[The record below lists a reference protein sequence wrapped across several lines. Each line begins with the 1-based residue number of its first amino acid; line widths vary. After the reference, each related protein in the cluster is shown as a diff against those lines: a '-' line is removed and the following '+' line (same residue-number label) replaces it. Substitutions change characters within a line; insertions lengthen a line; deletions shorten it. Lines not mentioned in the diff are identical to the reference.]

1 MKATKRI
8 FSVFLTCVLAFTMA
22 FAMGLTASAA
32 DTTYTI
38 TINKPAG
45 DIDRTYEAYQI
56 FKGNQSG
63 NTLSDIE
70 WGTGIDGAAFLTE
83 LQTNTSFTSFKS
95 CTDAKTVA
103 EKLATFKAGPN
114 EGADSDEVVAFA
126 TLAGKFLTK
135 IKATSSAGKITDLAA
150 GYYLL
155 KDVTPGTPGTDAALS
170 RNILKV
176 VNNVEV
182 NPKAD
187 HPTVDKK
194 IGTDITKGV
203 AANEATIGD
212 KVPFVIASKVPKM
225 QGYTKYFFVLNDSM
239 TAGLTYNND
248 VAIKI
253 DDTTLGTDD
262 YDVTYATDKN
272 TGVSTIKIV
281 IKNFIQYKSKAG
293 ADIVVTYSATL
304 NENANLTKDGN
315 KNTVKLTYSNN
326 PNVDY
331 KGENEPD
338 TTDPVGETPE
348 HVTVTYST
356 QLQLTKVDGK
366 DNNVKLEGVEFQITG
381 TSIKTAVS
389 ESHYFKQ
396 DTAGTYYQLKDGTF
410 TDTAPNAET
419 KSKYVSDSVKYKK
432 VEDATEKTNMQKVT
446 ARGTTGTDG
455 VITFGGLGAGTYFIT
470 ELKTKD
476 GYNLLTAPITVEIKA
491 TPGTTSCTWTA
502 TVNGNEETDV
512 FDTKDNMVKLTVE
525 NNKGSDLPIT
535 GGIGTTIFYVI
546 GGLLVCGAVVMAITK
561 KKLSVED
568 KADQN

>member
-32 DTTYTI
+32 DYTI
-38 TINKPAG
+38 TITKPAG

-56 FKGNQSG
+56 FQGNLDG

-70 WGTGIDGAAFLTE
+70 WGTGINGAKFLTKLKE
-83 LQTNTSFTSFKS
+83 NSDYAS

-103 EKLATFKAGPN
+103 EKLASFTENPDKA
-114 EGADSDEVVAFA
+114 VAFA
-126 TLAGKFLTK
+126 KLAGNFLATAT
-135 IKATSSAGKITDLAA
+135 ATSSTGKITVPA

-155 KDVTPGTPGTDAALS
+155 KDVTTVTDDALS
-170 RNILKV
+170 LNILKV
-176 VNNVEV
+176 VKDVTV

-194 IGTDITKGV
+194 IGTDITSGV

-212 KVPFVIASKVPKM
+212 KVPFVIASKVPQM

-239 TAGLTYNND
+239 TAGLTYNKD

-253 DDTTLGTDD
+253 GDTTLAADA
-262 YDVTYATDKN
+262 YDVTYDDTAN
-272 TGVSTIKIV
+272 TMKIV
-281 IKNFIQYKSKAG
+281 IKNFIQYKSQAD

-304 NENANLTKDGN
+304 NENANLTQAGN

-331 KGENEPD
+331 KGDNEPD
-338 TTDPVGETPE
+338 TTDPVGKTPE

-356 QLQLTKVDGK
+356 KLQLTKVNGADP
-366 DNNVKLEGVEFQITG
+366 NEKLEGVEFQITG

-389 ESHYFKQ
+389 ERHYFKQ

-410 TDTAPNAET
+410 TDTAPTPET
-419 KSKYVSDSVKYKK
+419 ESKYVSDLKYAE
-432 VEDATEKTNMQKVT
+432 VTDSTEQTNMQKVT
-446 ARGTTGTDG
+446 ASGTTDANGL
-455 VITFGGLGAGTYFIT
+455 ITFEGLGAGTYFIT
-470 ELKTKD
+470 ELKTLG

-502 TVNGNEETDV
+502 KVNGNEETDV
-512 FDTKDNMVKLTVE
+512 FDKDENMVKLTVE
-525 NNKGSDLPIT
+525 NNKGSVLPIT

>member
-32 DTTYTI
+32 DYTI

-56 FKGNQSG
+56 FRGNLDGS
-63 NTLSDIE
+63 TLSDIE

-83 LQTNTSFTSFKS
+83 LKKNSDYAS

-103 EKLATFKAGPN
+103 EKLASFTKN
-114 EGADSDEVVAFA
+114 SDEAVAFA
-126 TLAGKFLTK
+126 KLAGKFLTDVK
-135 IKATSSAGKITDLAA
+135 VTSSAGQITVPA

-155 KDVTPGTPGTDAALS
+155 KDATAVTDNALS
-170 RNILKV
+170 LNILEV
-176 VNNVEV
+176 VKDVTV
-182 NPKAD
+182 SPKAD

-194 IGTDITKGV
+194 IGTDIATGV

-212 KVPFVIASKVPKM
+212 KVPFVIASKVPQM

-239 TAGLTYNND
+239 TAGLTYNKD

-253 DDTTLGTDD
+253 GTTTLAADAYEVTYDDT
-262 YDVTYATDKN
+262 AN
-272 TGVSTIKIV
+272 TMKIV
-281 IKNFIQYKSKAG
+281 IKNFIQYKSQAD

-304 NENANLTKDGN
+304 NENANLSTNKGN

-331 KGENEPD
+331 KGDNEP
-338 TTDPVGETPE
+338 TSTDPVGVTPE

-366 DNNVKLEGVEFQITG
+366 DKSKLEGVEFQITG

-389 ESHYFKQ
+389 KGHYFKQ
-396 DTAGTYYQLKDGTF
+396 DAAGTYYQLKDGTF
-410 TDTAPNAET
+410 TDTAPAPET
-419 KSKYVSDSVKYKK
+419 ESKYVSTSVKYAE
-432 VEDATEKTNMQKVT
+432 VTDSTEQTKMQKVT
-446 ARGTTGTDG
+446 ASGTTDKNGL
-455 VITFGGLGAGTYFIT
+455 ITFKGLGAGTYYIT
-470 ELKTKD
+470 ELKTLG
-476 GYNLLTAPITVEIKA
+476 GYNLLTAPITVVITA

-502 TVNGNEETDV
+502 KVNGENATFED
-512 FDTKDNMVKLTVE
+512 DMVKLTVE
-525 NNKGSDLPIT
+525 NNKGSVLPIT

>member
-32 DTTYTI
+32 DYTI

-56 FKGNQSG
+56 FRGNLDGS
-63 NTLSDIE
+63 TLSDIE

-83 LQTNTSFTSFKS
+83 LKKNSDYAS

-103 EKLATFKAGPN
+103 EKLASFTKN
-114 EGADSDEVVAFA
+114 SDEAVAFA
-126 TLAGKFLTK
+126 KLAGKFLTDVK
-135 IKATSSAGKITDLAA
+135 VTSSAGQITVPA

-155 KDVTPGTPGTDAALS
+155 KDATAVTDNALS
-170 RNILKV
+170 LNILEV
-176 VNNVEV
+176 VKDVTV
-182 NPKAD
+182 SPKAD

-194 IGTDITKGV
+194 IGTDITTGV

-212 KVPFVIASKVPKM
+212 KVPFVIASKVPQM

-239 TAGLTYNND
+239 TAGLTYNKD

-253 DDTTLGTDD
+253 GATTLAADA
-262 YDVTYATDKN
+262 YDVTYDDTAN
-272 TGVSTIKIV
+272 TMKIV
-281 IKNFIQYKSKAG
+281 IKNFIQYKSQAD

-304 NENANLTKDGN
+304 NEKADLSTNKGN

-356 QLQLTKVDGK
+356 QLQLTKVDGANK
-366 DNNVKLEGVEFQITG
+366 EVKLEGVEFQITG

-389 ESHYFKQ
+389 NGEYFKQ
-396 DTAGTYYQLKDGTF
+396 DAAGTYYQLKDGTF
-410 TDTAPNAET
+410 TDTAPAPET
-419 KSKYVSDSVKYKK
+419 ESKYVSTSVKYAE
-432 VEDATEKTNMQKVT
+432 VTDSTEQTKMQKVT
-446 ARGTTGTDG
+446 ASGTTDKNGL
-455 VITFGGLGAGTYFIT
+455 ITFKGLGAGTYYIT
-470 ELKTKD
+470 ELKTLG
-476 GYNLLTAPITVEIKA
+476 GYNLLTAPIIVEITA

-502 TVNGNEETDV
+502 KVNGENATFED
-512 FDTKDNMVKLTVE
+512 DMVKLTVE
-525 NNKGSDLPIT
+525 NNKGSVLPIT

>member
-32 DTTYTI
+32 DNYTI

-56 FKGNQSG
+56 FQGNLDG

-83 LQTNTSFTSFKS
+83 LKKNASFTS

-103 EKLATFKAGPN
+103 EKLAAFTD
-114 EGADSDEVVAFA
+114 DSDEAVAFA
-126 TLAGKFLTK
+126 KLAGKFLTTAT
-135 IKATSSAGKITDLAA
+135 ATSSTGKITVPA

-155 KDVTPGTPGTDAALS
+155 KDVTTVTDDALS
-170 RNILKV
+170 LNILKV
-176 VNNVEV
+176 VKDVTV

-194 IGTDITKGV
+194 IGTDISSGV

-239 TAGLTYNND
+239 TAGLTYNKD

-253 DDTTLGTDD
+253 GTTTLAADA
-262 YDVTYATDKN
+262 YDVTYDDTAN
-272 TGVSTIKIV
+272 TMKIV
-281 IKNFIQYKSKAG
+281 IKDFIQYKSEAG
-293 ADIVVTYSATL
+293 KDIVVTYSATL
-304 NENANLTKDGN
+304 NENADLTQTGN

-331 KGENEPD
+331 KGDNEPD
-338 TTDPVGETPE
+338 STDPVGVTPE

-356 QLQLTKVDGK
+356 KLQLTKVDGA
-366 DNNVKLEGVEFQITG
+366 DPNVKLEGVEFQITG

-389 ESHYFKQ
+389 KGEYFKQ
-396 DTAGTYYQLKDGTF
+396 DAAGTYYQLKDGTF
-410 TDTAPNAET
+410 TETAPTTET
-419 KSKYVSDSVKYKK
+419 ESKYVSTSVKYAK
-432 VEDATEKTNMQKVT
+432 VTDTTEQTKMQKVT
-446 ARGTTGTDG
+446 ASGTTDANGL
-455 VITFGGLGAGTYFIT
+455 ITFEGLGAGTYYIT
-470 ELKTKD
+470 ELKTLG
-476 GYNLLTAPITVEIKA
+476 GYNLLTAPITVTITGTPSA
-491 TPGTTSCTWTA
+491 TGSGYSWSVSSNA
-502 TVNGNEETDV
+502 TFED
-512 FDTKDNMVKLTVE
+512 DMVKLTVE
-525 NNKGSDLPIT
+525 NNKGSVLPIT

>member
-32 DTTYTI
+32 DYTI
-38 TINKPAG
+38 TITKPAG

-56 FKGNQSG
+56 FQGNLDG

-70 WGTGIDGAAFLTE
+70 WGTGINGADFLKE
-83 LQTNTSFTSFKS
+83 LKKNSDYEF

-103 EKLATFKAGPN
+103 EKLASFTENPDKA
-114 EGADSDEVVAFA
+114 VAFA
-126 TLAGKFLTK
+126 KLAGNFLATAT
-135 IKATSSAGKITDLAA
+135 ATSSTGKITVPA

-155 KDVTPGTPGTDAALS
+155 KDVTTVTDDALS
-170 RNILKV
+170 LNILKV
-176 VNNVEV
+176 VKDVTV

-194 IGTDITKGV
+194 IGTDITSGV

-212 KVPFVIASKVPKM
+212 KVPFVIASKVPQM

-239 TAGLTYNND
+239 TAGLTYNKD

-253 DDTTLGTDD
+253 GDTTLAADA
-262 YDVTYATDKN
+262 YDVTYDDTAN
-272 TGVSTIKIV
+272 TMKIV
-281 IKNFIQYKSKAG
+281 IKNFIQYKSQAD

-304 NENANLTKDGN
+304 NENANLSTNKGN

-331 KGENEPD
+331 KGDNEPD

-356 QLQLTKVDGK
+356 KLQLTKVNGADP
-366 DNNVKLEGVEFQITG
+366 NEKLEGVEFQITG

-389 ESHYFKQ
+389 KGEYFKQ
-396 DTAGTYYQLKDGTF
+396 DAAGTYYQLKDGTF
-410 TDTAPNAET
+410 TETAPTTET
-419 KSKYVSDSVKYKK
+419 ESKYVSNSVKYAK
-432 VEDATEKTNMQKVT
+432 VTDSTEQTKMQKVT
-446 ARGTTGTDG
+446 ASGTTDANGL
-455 VITFGGLGAGTYFIT
+455 ITFEGLGAGTYFIT
-470 ELKTKD
+470 ELKTLG

-502 TVNGNEETDV
+502 KVNGENATFED
-512 FDTKDNMVKLTVE
+512 DMVKLTVE
-525 NNKGSDLPIT
+525 NNKGSVLPIT

>member
-32 DTTYTI
+32 DYTI
-38 TINKPAG
+38 TINKPTG

-56 FKGNQSG
+56 FRGNLDGS
-63 NTLSDIE
+63 TLSDIE

-83 LQTNTSFTSFKS
+83 LQKNAAYTSCK
-95 CTDAKTVA
+95 DAKTVA
-103 EKLATFKAGPN
+103 EKLASFTDDSN
-114 EGADSDEVVAFA
+114 EAVAFA
-126 TLAGKFLTK
+126 KLAGKFLTT
-135 IKATSSAGKITDLAA
+135 ATASSSTGQITVPA

-155 KDVTPGTPGTDAALS
+155 KDVTAVTDDALS
-170 RNILKV
+170 LNILKV
-176 VNNVEV
+176 VKDVTV

-194 IGTDITKGV
+194 IGTDITTGV

-212 KVPFVIASKVPKM
+212 KVPFVIASKVPQM

-239 TAGLTYNND
+239 TAGLTYNKD

-253 DDTTLGTDD
+253 GATTLAADAYDVVYDDT
-262 YDVTYATDKN
+262 AN
-272 TGVSTIKIV
+272 TMKIV
-281 IKNFIQYKSKAG
+281 IKNFIQYKSEAG
-293 ADIVVTYSATL
+293 KDIVVTYSATL
-304 NENANLTKDGN
+304 NEKADLTQAGN

-331 KGENEPD
+331 KGDNEPD

-356 QLQLTKVDGK
+356 TLQLTKVDGGDK
-366 DNNVKLEGVEFQITG
+366 NVKLEGVEFQITG

-389 ESHYFKQ
+389 KGDYFKQ
-396 DTAGTYYQLKDGTF
+396 DAAGTYYQLKDGTF
-410 TDTAPNAET
+410 TETAPTTET
-419 KSKYVSDSVKYKK
+419 GSKYVSTSVKYAK
-432 VEDATEKTNMQKVT
+432 VTDTAEQTKMQKVT
-446 ARGTTGTDG
+446 ASGTTDANGL
-455 VITFGGLGAGTYFIT
+455 ITFEGLGAGTYYIT
-470 ELKTKD
+470 ELKAKG
-476 GYNLLTAPITVEIKA
+476 GYNLLTAPITVTITAVPSA
-491 TPGTTSCTWTA
+491 TGCSWTVSSNA
-502 TVNGNEETDV
+502 TFAD
-512 FDTKDNMVKLTVE
+512 DMVKLTVE
-525 NNKGSDLPIT
+525 NNKGSVLPIT

>member
-32 DTTYTI
+32 DYTI
-38 TINKPAG
+38 TITKPAG

-56 FKGNQSG
+56 FQGNLDG

-83 LQTNTSFTSFKS
+83 LKKNAPFTS

-103 EKLATFKAGPN
+103 EKLATFKA
-114 EGADSDEVVAFA
+114 DSDGAVAFA
-126 TLAGKFLTK
+126 KLAGNFLATAT
-135 IKATSSAGKITDLAA
+135 ATSSTGKITVPA

-155 KDVTPGTPGTDAALS
+155 KDVTTVTDDALS
-170 RNILKV
+170 LNILKV
-176 VNNVEV
+176 VKDVTV

-194 IGTDITKGV
+194 IGTDITSGV

-239 TAGLTYNND
+239 TAGLTYNKD

-253 DDTTLGTDD
+253 GDTTLAADA
-262 YDVTYATDKN
+262 YDVTYDDTAN
-272 TGVSTIKIV
+272 TMKIV
-281 IKNFIQYKSKAG
+281 IKNFIQYKSQAD

-304 NENANLTKDGN
+304 NENANLSTNKGN

-326 PNVDY
+326 PNVES
-331 KGENEPD
+331 KGENEP
-338 TTDPVGETPE
+338 TSTDPVGETPE

-356 QLQLTKVDGK
+356 QLQLTKVDGANK
-366 DNNVKLEGVEFQITG
+366 EVMKGVEFQIAG
-381 TSIKTAVS
+381 TSIKAVVS
-389 ESHYFKQ
+389 TSGYFKQ
-396 DTAGTYYQLKDGTF
+396 DADGTYYQLKDGTF
-410 TDTAPNAET
+410 TETAPPTET
-419 KSKYVSDSVKYKK
+419 DSRYVSNLKYAK
-432 VEDATEKTNMQKVT
+432 VTETTEQTKMQKVT
-446 ARGTTGTDG
+446 ASGTTDAKGL
-455 VITFGGLGAGTYFIT
+455 ITFKGLGAGTYYIT
-470 ELKTKD
+470 ELKTLG

-502 TVNGNEETDV
+502 KVNGENATFED
-512 FDTKDNMVKLTVE
+512 DMVKLTVE
-525 NNKGSDLPIT
+525 NNKGSVLPIT

>member
-38 TINKPAG
+38 TITKPAG

-56 FKGNQSG
+56 FKGNPSD

-70 WGTGIDGAAFLTE
+70 WGTGIDGAKFLTE
-83 LQTNTSFTSFKS
+83 LKKNSDYAS

-103 EKLATFKAGPN
+103 EKLASFTENPDKA
-114 EGADSDEVVAFA
+114 VAFA
-126 TLAGKFLTK
+126 KLAGADQFLTDTK
-135 IKATSSAGKITDLAA
+135 FTSSAGKIIVPAA

-155 KDVTPGTPGTDAALS
+155 KDVTDVTTPHDALS
-170 RNILKV
+170 LNILEV
-176 VNNVEV
+176 VNNVTV

-194 IGTDITKGV
+194 IGTDISTGV

-212 KVPFVIASKVPKM
+212 KVPFVIASKVPQM

-239 TAGLTYNND
+239 TAGLTYNKD

-253 DDTTLGTDD
+253 GTTTLATDA
-262 YDVTYATDKN
+262 YEVTYDDKAN
-272 TGVSTIKIV
+272 TMKIV
-281 IKNFIQYKSKAG
+281 IKDFFKQYKNRAG
-293 ADIVVTYSATL
+293 EDIVVTYSATL

-315 KNTVKLTYSNN
+315 TNTVKLTYSNN

-331 KGENEPD
+331 KGDNEPEG
-338 TTDPVGETPE
+338 TDPVGETPE

-356 QLQLTKVDGK
+356 QLQLTKVDGANK
-366 DNNVKLEGVEFQITG
+366 EVMKGVEFQITG

-389 ESHYFKQ
+389 EGHYFKQ
-396 DTAGTYYQLKDGTF
+396 DTAGEYYQLKDGTF
-410 TDTAPNAET
+410 TDTAPAPET
-419 KSKYVSDSVKYKK
+419 ESKYVSTSVKYAE
-432 VEDATEKTNMQKVT
+432 VTDSTEQTKMQKVT
-446 ARGTTGTDG
+446 ASGTTDKNGL
-455 VITFGGLGAGTYFIT
+455 ITFKGLGAGTYYIT
-470 ELKTKD
+470 ELKTLG
-476 GYNLLTAPITVEIKA
+476 GYNLLTAPITVTITGTPSA
-491 TPGTTSCTWTA
+491 TGSGYSWSVSSNA
-502 TVNGNEETDV
+502 TFED
-512 FDTKDNMVKLTVE
+512 DMVKLTVE
-525 NNKGSDLPIT
+525 NNKGSVLPIT

>member
-32 DTTYTI
+32 DYTI
-38 TINKPAG
+38 TITKPAG

-56 FKGNQSG
+56 FRGNLDG

-83 LQTNTSFTSFKS
+83 LKKNASFTS

-103 EKLATFKAGPN
+103 EKLAAFTD
-114 EGADSDEVVAFA
+114 DSDEAVAFA
-126 TLAGKFLTK
+126 KLAGKFLTT
-135 IKATSSAGKITDLAA
+135 ATASSSTGQITVPA

-155 KDVTPGTPGTDAALS
+155 KDVTTATHDALS
-170 RNILKV
+170 LNILKV
-176 VNNVEV
+176 VKDVTV

-194 IGTDITKGV
+194 IGTDISTGV

-212 KVPFVIASKVPKM
+212 KVPFVIASKVPQM

-239 TAGLTYNND
+239 TAGLTYNKD

-253 DDTTLGTDD
+253 GTTTLAADAYDVVYDDT
-262 YDVTYATDKN
+262 AN
-272 TGVSTIKIV
+272 TMKIV
-281 IKNFIQYKSKAG
+281 IKNFIQYKSEAG
-293 ADIVVTYSATL
+293 KDIVVTYSATL
-304 NENANLTKDGN
+304 NEKADLKDGN

-331 KGENEPD
+331 KGDNEPD

-356 QLQLTKVDGK
+356 KLQLTKVDGA
-366 DNNVKLEGVEFQITG
+366 DHNVKLEGVEFQITG

-389 ESHYFKQ
+389 KGHYFKQ
-396 DTAGTYYQLKDGTF
+396 DAAGTYYQLKDGTF
-410 TDTAPNAET
+410 TDTAPAPET
-419 KSKYVSDSVKYKK
+419 ESKYVSTSVKYAE
-432 VEDATEKTNMQKVT
+432 VTDSTEQTKMQKVT
-446 ARGTTGTDG
+446 ASGTTDKNGL
-455 VITFGGLGAGTYFIT
+455 ITFKGLGAGTYYIT
-470 ELKTKD
+470 ELKTLG
-476 GYNLLTAPITVEIKA
+476 GYNLLTAPITVVITAAPSA
-491 TPGTTSCTWTA
+491 TGCSWTVSTNA
-502 TVNGNEETDV
+502 TFED
-512 FDTKDNMVKLTVE
+512 DMVKLTVE
-525 NNKGSDLPIT
+525 NNKGSVLPIT

>member
-32 DTTYTI
+32 DYTI
-38 TINKPAG
+38 TITKPAG

-56 FKGNQSG
+56 FQGNLDG

-70 WGTGIDGAAFLTE
+70 WGTGIDGAKFLTE
-83 LQTNTSFTSFKS
+83 LKKNSDYAS

-103 EKLATFKAGPN
+103 EKLASFTENPDKA
-114 EGADSDEVVAFA
+114 VAFA
-126 TLAGKFLTK
+126 KLAGADQFLTDTK
-135 IKATSSAGKITDLAA
+135 FTSSAGKIIVPAA

-155 KDVTPGTPGTDAALS
+155 KDVTDVTHDALS
-170 RNILKV
+170 LNILEV
-176 VNNVEV
+176 VNNVTV

-194 IGTDITKGV
+194 IGTDISSGV
-203 AANEATIGD
+203 AANTATIGD
-212 KVPFVIASKVPKM
+212 KVPFVIASKVPQM

-239 TAGLTYNND
+239 TAGLTYNKD

-253 DDTTLGTDD
+253 GTTTLAADAYEVTYDDT
-262 YDVTYATDKN
+262 AN
-272 TGVSTIKIV
+272 TMKIV
-281 IKNFIQYKSKAG
+281 IKNFIQYKSQAD

-304 NENANLTKDGN
+304 NEKADLTQDGN

-331 KGENEPD
+331 KGDNEPD
-338 TTDPVGETPE
+338 TTDPVGKTPE

-356 QLQLTKVDGK
+356 KLQLTKVNGADP
-366 DNNVKLEGVEFQITG
+366 NEKLEGVEFQITG

-389 ESHYFKQ
+389 EGHYFKQ
-396 DTAGTYYQLKDGTF
+396 DADGTYYQLKDGTF
-410 TDTAPNAET
+410 TETASTPATE
-419 KSKYVSDSVKYKK
+419 SKYVSTSVKYAK
-432 VEDATEKTNMQKVT
+432 VTDTTEQTNMQKVT
-446 ARGTTGTDG
+446 ASGTTDKNGL
-455 VITFGGLGAGTYFIT
+455 ITFEGLSAGTYYIT
-470 ELKTKD
+470 ELKTKS
-476 GYNLLTAPITVEIKA
+476 GYNLLTAPITVEITA

-502 TVNGNEETDV
+502 KVNDAPAT

>member
-32 DTTYTI
+32 DYTI

-56 FKGNQSG
+56 FQGNLDG

-83 LQTNTSFTSFKS
+83 LKKNASFTS

-103 EKLATFKAGPN
+103 EKLAAFTN
-114 EGADSDEVVAFA
+114 DSDEAVAFA
-126 TLAGKFLTK
+126 KLAGKFLTTAT
-135 IKATSSAGKITDLAA
+135 ATSSSGKITVPA

-155 KDVTPGTPGTDAALS
+155 KDVTTVTDDALS
-170 RNILKV
+170 LNILKV
-176 VNNVEV
+176 VKDVTV

-194 IGTDITKGV
+194 IGTDISTGV

-212 KVPFVIASKVPKM
+212 KVPFVIASKVPQM

-239 TAGLTYNND
+239 TAGLTYNKD

-253 DDTTLGTDD
+253 GTTTLAADA
-262 YDVTYATDKN
+262 YDVTYDDTAN
-272 TGVSTIKIV
+272 TMKIV
-281 IKNFIQYKSKAG
+281 IKDFIQYKSEAG
-293 ADIVVTYSATL
+293 KDIVVTYSATL
-304 NENANLTKDGN
+304 NEKADLTQAGN

-331 KGENEPD
+331 KGDNEPD
-338 TTDPVGETPE
+338 TTDPVGVTPE

-356 QLQLTKVDGK
+356 KLQLTKVDGA
-366 DNNVKLEGVEFQITG
+366 DHNVKLEGVEFQITG

-389 ESHYFKQ
+389 KGEYFKQ
-396 DTAGTYYQLKDGTF
+396 DAAGTYYQLKDGTF
-410 TDTAPNAET
+410 TETDPTAET
-419 KSKYVSDSVKYKK
+419 ESKYVSTSVKYAK
-432 VEDATEKTNMQKVT
+432 VTDTTEQTKMQKVT
-446 ARGTTGTDG
+446 ASGTTDANGL
-455 VITFGGLGAGTYFIT
+455 ITFEGLGAGTYYIT
-470 ELKTKD
+470 ELKTLG
-476 GYNLLTAPITVEIKA
+476 GYNLLTAPITVTITA
-491 TPGTTSCTWTA
+491 TPSETGCGWTVSSNA
-502 TVNGNEETDV
+502 TFED
-512 FDTKDNMVKLTVE
+512 DMVKLTVE
-525 NNKGSDLPIT
+525 NNKGSVLPIT

>member
-32 DTTYTI
+32 DYTI
-38 TINKPAG
+38 TINKPTG

-56 FKGNQSG
+56 FRGNLDGS
-63 NTLSDIE
+63 TLSDIE

-83 LQTNTSFTSFKS
+83 LQKNAAYTSCK
-95 CTDAKTVA
+95 DAKTVA
-103 EKLATFKAGPN
+103 EKLASFTDDSN
-114 EGADSDEVVAFA
+114 EAVAFA
-126 TLAGKFLTK
+126 KLAGKFLTT
-135 IKATSSAGKITDLAA
+135 ATASSSTGQITVPA

-155 KDVTPGTPGTDAALS
+155 KDVTAVTDDALS
-170 RNILKV
+170 LNILKV
-176 VNNVEV
+176 VKDVTV

-194 IGTDITKGV
+194 IGTDITTGV

-212 KVPFVIASKVPKM
+212 KVPFVIASKVPQM

-239 TAGLTYNND
+239 TAGLTYNKD

-253 DDTTLGTDD
+253 GATTLAADAYDVVYDDT
-262 YDVTYATDKN
+262 AN
-272 TGVSTIKIV
+272 TMKIV
-281 IKNFIQYKSKAG
+281 IKNFIQYKSEAG
-293 ADIVVTYSATL
+293 KDIVVTYSATL
-304 NENANLTKDGN
+304 NEKADLTQAGN

-331 KGENEPD
+331 KGDNEPD

-356 QLQLTKVDGK
+356 KLQLTKVDGA
-366 DNNVKLEGVEFQITG
+366 DHNVKLEGVEFQITG

-389 ESHYFKQ
+389 KGEYFKQ
-396 DTAGTYYQLKDGTF
+396 DAAGTYYQLKDGTF
-410 TDTAPNAET
+410 TETAPTTET
-419 KSKYVSDSVKYKK
+419 ESKYVSTSVKYAK
-432 VEDATEKTNMQKVT
+432 VTDTAEQTKMQKVT
-446 ARGTTGTDG
+446 ASGTTDANGL
-455 VITFGGLGAGTYFIT
+455 ITFEGLGAGTYYIT
-470 ELKTKD
+470 ELKAKG
-476 GYNLLTAPITVEIKA
+476 GYNLLTAPITVTITAAPSA
-491 TPGTTSCTWTA
+491 TGCSWTVSSNA
-502 TVNGNEETDV
+502 TFAD
-512 FDTKDNMVKLTVE
+512 DMVKLTVE
-525 NNKGSDLPIT
+525 NNKGSVLPIT

>member
-32 DTTYTI
+32 DYTI
-38 TINKPAG
+38 TITKPAG
-45 DIDRTYEAYQI
+45 DIDRTYAAYQI
-56 FKGNQSG
+56 FRGNLDG

-83 LQTNTSFTSFKS
+83 LKKNTAYAS

-103 EKLATFKAGPN
+103 EKLASFKD
-114 EGADSDEVVAFA
+114 DSDEAVAFA
-126 TLAGKFLTK
+126 KLAGKFLTT
-135 IKATSSAGKITDLAA
+135 ATASSSTGQITVPA

-155 KDVTPGTPGTDAALS
+155 KDVTTATHDALS
-170 RNILKV
+170 LNILKV
-176 VNNVEV
+176 VKDVTV

-194 IGTDITKGV
+194 IGTDISSGV

-212 KVPFVIASKVPKM
+212 KVPFVIASKVPQM

-239 TAGLTYNND
+239 TAGLTYNKD

-253 DDTTLGTDD
+253 DNTTLAAEA
-262 YDVTYATDKN
+262 YDVVYDDTAN
-272 TGVSTIKIV
+272 TMKIV
-281 IKNFIQYKSKAG
+281 IKNFIDYKSEAG
-293 ADIVVTYSATL
+293 KDIVVTYSATL
-304 NENANLTKDGN
+304 NEKADLTQAGN

-331 KGENEPD
+331 KGDNEPD

-366 DNNVKLEGVEFQITG
+366 DKSKLEGVEFQITG
-381 TSIKTAVS
+381 ISIKTAVS
-389 ESHYFKQ
+389 NGEYFKQ
-396 DTAGTYYQLKDGTF
+396 DAAGTYYQLKDGTF
-410 TDTAPNAET
+410 TETTPTAET
-419 KSKYVSDSVKYKK
+419 KSKYVSTSVKYAK
-432 VEDATEKTNMQKVT
+432 VTDTTEKTKMQKVT
-446 ARGTTGTDG
+446 ARGTTGADG
-455 VITFGGLGAGTYFIT
+455 VITFGGLGEGTYFIT
-470 ELKTKD
+470 ELKTLG
-476 GYNLLTAPITVEIKA
+476 GYNLLTAPITVKIDA
-491 TPGTTSCTWTA
+491 TLGTTSCTWTA
-502 TVNGNEETDV
+502 TVNGDPAT
-512 FDTKDNMVKLTVE
+512 FDTDKNMVKLTVE
-525 NNKGSDLPIT
+525 NNKGSELPIT

>member
-32 DTTYTI
+32 DYTI
-38 TINKPAG
+38 TINQPTD
-45 DIDRTYEAYQI
+45 DIVRTYEAYQI
-56 FKGNQSG
+56 FRGNLDG

-83 LQTNTSFTSFKS
+83 LKKNSDYAS

-103 EKLATFKAGPN
+103 AKLASFTENPDKA
-114 EGADSDEVVAFA
+114 VAFA
-126 TLAGKFLTK
+126 KLAGKFLTT
-135 IKATSSAGKITDLAA
+135 ATGSSSTKITVPA

-155 KDVTPGTPGTDAALS
+155 KDVTTATHDALS
-170 RNILKV
+170 LNILKV
-176 VNNVEV
+176 VKDVTV

-194 IGTDITKGV
+194 IGTDINTGV

-212 KVPFVIASKVPKM
+212 KVPFVIASKVPQM

-239 TAGLTYNND
+239 TAGLTYNKD

-253 DDTTLGTDD
+253 GATTLAADA
-262 YDVTYATDKN
+262 YDVTYNDTAN
-272 TGVSTIKIV
+272 TMKIV
-281 IKNFIQYKSKAG
+281 IKNFIQYKNEVGK
-293 ADIVVTYSATL
+293 DIVVTYSATL
-304 NENANLTKDGN
+304 NEKANLTQDGN

-331 KGENEPD
+331 KGDNEPD

-356 QLQLTKVDGK
+356 KLQLTKVNGADP
-366 DNNVKLEGVEFQITG
+366 NEKLEGVVFQITG

-389 ESHYFKQ
+389 KGEYFKQ
-396 DTAGTYYQLKDGTF
+396 DAAGTYYQLKDGTF
-410 TDTAPNAET
+410 TETAPTTET
-419 KSKYVSDSVKYKK
+419 GSKYVSTSVKYAK
-432 VEDATEKTNMQKVT
+432 VTDATEQSKMQKVT
-446 ARGTTGTDG
+446 ASGTTDANGL
-455 VITFGGLGAGTYFIT
+455 ITFEGLGAGTYYIT
-470 ELKTKD
+470 ELKAKS
-476 GYNLLTAPITVEIKA
+476 GYNLLTAPITVVITA

-502 TVNGNEETDV
+502 TMNGEDAT
-512 FDTKDNMVKLTVE
+512 FADNMVKLTVE
-525 NNKGSDLPIT
+525 NNKGSVLPIT

>member
-32 DTTYTI
+32 DYTI
-38 TINKPAG
+38 TITKPEG

-56 FKGNQSG
+56 FKGNLDG

-70 WGTGIDGAAFLTE
+70 WGAGIDGAAFLTE
-83 LQTNTSFTSFKS
+83 LKKNASFTS

-103 EKLATFKAGPN
+103 EKLAAFTD
-114 EGADSDEVVAFA
+114 DSDEAVAFA
-126 TLAGKFLTK
+126 KLAGKFLTTAT
-135 IKATSSAGKITDLAA
+135 ATSSTGKITVPA

-155 KDVTPGTPGTDAALS
+155 KDVTTVTDDALS
-170 RNILKV
+170 LNILKV
-176 VNNVEV
+176 VKDVTV

-194 IGTDITKGV
+194 IGTDIATGV

-212 KVPFVIASKVPKM
+212 KVPFVIASKVPQM

-239 TAGLTYNND
+239 TAGLTYNKD

-253 DDTTLGTDD
+253 GTTTLAADA
-262 YDVTYATDKN
+262 YDVTYDDTAN
-272 TGVSTIKIV
+272 TMKIV
-281 IKNFIQYKSKAG
+281 IKNFIQYKSQAD

-304 NENANLTKDGN
+304 NENANLSTNKGN

-331 KGENEPD
+331 KGDNEP
-338 TTDPVGETPE
+338 TSTDPVGVTPE

-356 QLQLTKVDGK
+356 QLQLSKVDGK
-366 DNNVKLEGVEFQITG
+366 DKSKLEGVEFQITG

-389 ESHYFKQ
+389 KGHYFKQ
-396 DTAGTYYQLKDGTF
+396 DAAGTYYQLKDGTF
-410 TDTAPNAET
+410 TDTAPAPET
-419 KSKYVSDSVKYKK
+419 ESKYVSTSVKYAE
-432 VEDATEKTNMQKVT
+432 VTDSTEQTKMQKVT
-446 ARGTTGTDG
+446 ASGTTDKNGL
-455 VITFGGLGAGTYFIT
+455 ITFKGLGAGTYYIT
-470 ELKTKD
+470 ELKTLG
-476 GYNLLTAPITVEIKA
+476 GYNLLTAPIIVEITA

-502 TVNGNEETDV
+502 KVNGENATFAD
-512 FDTKDNMVKLTVE
+512 DMVKLTVE
-525 NNKGSDLPIT
+525 NNKGSVLPIT

>member
-32 DTTYTI
+32 DYTI
-38 TINKPAG
+38 TINQPTD
-45 DIDRTYEAYQI
+45 DIVRTYEAYQI
-56 FKGNQSG
+56 FRGNLDG
-63 NTLSDIE
+63 DTLSDIE

-83 LQTNTSFTSFKS
+83 LQKNAAYTSCK
-95 CTDAKTVA
+95 DAKTVA
-103 EKLATFKAGPN
+103 EKLASFTD
-114 EGADSDEVVAFA
+114 DSDEAVAFA
-126 TLAGKFLTK
+126 KLAGKFLTT
-135 IKATSSAGKITDLAA
+135 ATASSSTGKITVPA

-155 KDVTPGTPGTDAALS
+155 KDVTTVTDDALS
-170 RNILKV
+170 LNILKV
-176 VNNVEV
+176 VKDVTV

-194 IGTDITKGV
+194 IGTDITTGV

-212 KVPFVIASKVPKM
+212 KVPFVIASKVPQM

-239 TAGLTYNND
+239 TAGLTYNRD

-253 DDTTLGTDD
+253 GATTLAADAYDVVYDDT
-262 YDVTYATDKN
+262 AN
-272 TGVSTIKIV
+272 TMKIV
-281 IKNFIQYKSKAG
+281 IKNFIQYKSEAG
-293 ADIVVTYSATL
+293 KDIVVTYSATL
-304 NENANLTKDGN
+304 NEKADLTQAGN

-331 KGENEPD
+331 KGDNEPD

-356 QLQLTKVDGK
+356 KLQLTKVDGG
-366 DNNVKLEGVEFQITG
+366 DPNVKLEGVEFQITG

-389 ESHYFKQ
+389 KGDYFKQ
-396 DTAGTYYQLKDGTF
+396 DAAGTYYQLKDGTF
-410 TDTAPNAET
+410 TETVATAET
-419 KSKYVSDSVKYKK
+419 ESKYVSTSVKYAK
-432 VEDATEKTNMQKVT
+432 VTDTAEQTKMQKVT
-446 ARGTTGTDG
+446 ASGTTDANGL
-455 VITFGGLGAGTYFIT
+455 ITFEGLGAGTYYIT
-470 ELKTKD
+470 ELKTKS
-476 GYNLLTAPITVEIKA
+476 GYNLLTAPITVTITAAPSA
-491 TPGTTSCTWTA
+491 TGCSWTVSTNA
-502 TVNGNEETDV
+502 TFED
-512 FDTKDNMVKLTVE
+512 DMVKLTVE
-525 NNKGSDLPIT
+525 NNKGSVLPIT

>member
-32 DTTYTI
+32 DYTI

-56 FKGNQSG
+56 FQGNLDGS
-63 NTLSDIE
+63 TLSDIE

-83 LQTNTSFTSFKS
+83 LKKNASFTS

-103 EKLATFKAGPN
+103 EKLAAFTN
-114 EGADSDEVVAFA
+114 DSDEAVAFA
-126 TLAGKFLTK
+126 KLAGKFLTTAT
-135 IKATSSAGKITDLAA
+135 ATSSAGKITVPA

-155 KDVTPGTPGTDAALS
+155 KDVTTVAHDALS
-170 RNILKV
+170 LNILKV
-176 VNNVEV
+176 VKDVEV

-194 IGTDITKGV
+194 IGTDISTGV

-212 KVPFVIASKVPKM
+212 KVPFVIASKVPQM

-239 TAGLTYNND
+239 TAGLTYNRD

-253 DDTTLGTDD
+253 GTTTLAPTA
-262 YDVTYATDKN
+262 YDVTYDDTAN
-272 TGVSTIKIV
+272 TMKIV
-281 IKNFIQYKSKAG
+281 IKNFIQYKSEAG
-293 ADIVVTYSATL
+293 KDIVVTYSATL
-304 NENANLTKDGN
+304 NENADLTQAGN

-331 KGENEPD
+331 KGDNEPD

-356 QLQLTKVDGK
+356 KLQLTKVNGADH
-366 DNNVKLEGVEFQITG
+366 NEKLEGVEFQITG

-389 ESHYFKQ
+389 KGEYFKQ
-396 DTAGTYYQLKDGTF
+396 DAAGTYYQLKDGTF
-410 TDTAPNAET
+410 TET
-419 KSKYVSDSVKYKK
+419 DPTPETESKYVSTSVKYAK
-432 VEDATEKTNMQKVT
+432 VTDTTEQTNMQKVT
-446 ARGTTGTDG
+446 ASGTTDANGL
-455 VITFGGLGAGTYFIT
+455 ITFEGLGAGTYFIT
-470 ELKTKD
+470 ELKTKS
-476 GYNLLTAPITVEIKA
+476 GYNLLTAPITVVITA

-502 TVNGNEETDV
+502 TMNGAPATFEE
-512 FDTKDNMVKLTVE
+512 NMVKLTVE
-525 NNKGSDLPIT
+525 NNKGSVLPIT

-546 GGLLVCGAVVMAITK
+546 GGLLVCGAAVMAITK

>member
-32 DTTYTI
+32 DYTI
-38 TINKPAG
+38 TINKPTG

-56 FKGNQSG
+56 FRGNLDGS
-63 NTLSDIE
+63 TLSDIE

-83 LQTNTSFTSFKS
+83 LKKNSAYAS

-103 EKLATFKAGPN
+103 EKLASFTDDSN
-114 EGADSDEVVAFA
+114 EAVAFA
-126 TLAGKFLTK
+126 KLAGKFLTT
-135 IKATSSAGKITDLAA
+135 ATASSSTGQITVPA

-155 KDVTPGTPGTDAALS
+155 KDVTTATHDALS
-170 RNILKV
+170 LNILKV
-176 VNNVEV
+176 VKDVEV

-194 IGTDITKGV
+194 IGTDITTGV

-212 KVPFVIASKVPKM
+212 KVPFVIASKVPQM

-239 TAGLTYNND
+239 TAGLTYNKD

-253 DDTTLGTDD
+253 GTTTLAADAYDVVYDDT
-262 YDVTYATDKN
+262 AN
-272 TGVSTIKIV
+272 TMKIV
-281 IKNFIQYKSKAG
+281 IKNFIQYKSEAG
-293 ADIVVTYSATL
+293 KDIVVTYSATL
-304 NENANLTKDGN
+304 NEKADLTQAGN

-331 KGENEPD
+331 KGDNEPD

-356 QLQLTKVDGK
+356 KLQLTKVDGA
-366 DNNVKLEGVEFQITG
+366 DHNVKLEGVEFQITG

-389 ESHYFKQ
+389 KGEYFKQ
-396 DTAGTYYQLKDGTF
+396 DAAGTYYQLKDGTF
-410 TDTAPNAET
+410 TETAPTTET
-419 KSKYVSDSVKYKK
+419 ESKYVSTSVKYAK
-432 VEDATEKTNMQKVT
+432 VTDTAEQTKMQKVT
-446 ARGTTGTDG
+446 ASGTTDANGL
-455 VITFGGLGAGTYFIT
+455 ITFEGLGAGTYYIT
-470 ELKTKD
+470 ELKAKG
-476 GYNLLTAPITVEIKA
+476 GYNLLTAPITVTITAAPSA
-491 TPGTTSCTWTA
+491 TGCSWTVSSNA
-502 TVNGNEETDV
+502 TFAD
-512 FDTKDNMVKLTVE
+512 DMVKLTVE
-525 NNKGSDLPIT
+525 NNKGSVLPIT

>member
-38 TINKPAG
+38 TITKPEG

-56 FKGNQSG
+56 FKGNLSN

-70 WGTGIDGAAFLTE
+70 WGTGINGADFLTE

-103 EKLATFKAGPN
+103 EKLATFKADSN

-126 TLAGKFLTK
+126 KLAGKFLTK

-155 KDVTPGTPGTDAALS
+155 KDVTDVTHDAQSL
-170 RNILKV
+170 NILEV
-176 VNNVEV
+176 VKNVTV

-194 IGTDITKGV
+194 IGTDISKGV

-212 KVPFVIASKVPKM
+212 KVPFVIASNVPKM

-239 TAGLTYNND
+239 SAGLTYNKD

-253 DDTTLGTDD
+253 GTTTLATDA
-262 YDVTYATDKN
+262 YVVTYDDKAN
-272 TGVSTIKIV
+272 TMKIV
-281 IKNFIQYKSKAG
+281 IKDFFNQYKNRAG
-293 ADIVVTYSATL
+293 EDIVVTYSATL
-304 NENANLTKDGN
+304 NENANLTQDGN
-315 KNTVKLTYSNN
+315 TNTVKLTYSNN

-331 KGENEPD
+331 KGDNEPEG
-338 TTDPVGETPE
+338 TDPVGETPE

-356 QLQLTKVDGK
+356 QLQLTKVDGANK
-366 DNNVKLEGVEFQITG
+366 EVMKGVEFQITG

-389 ESHYFKQ
+389 EGHYFKQ
-396 DTAGTYYQLKDGTF
+396 DTAGEYYQLKDGTF
-410 TDTAPNAET
+410 TKTAPTAET
-419 KSKYVSDSVKYKK
+419 ESKYVSDLKYAD
-432 VEDATEKTNMQKVT
+432 VTGTAEETNMQKVT
-446 ARGTTGTDG
+446 ASGTTDANGL
-455 VITFGGLGAGTYFIT
+455 ITFKGLGAGTYYIT
-470 ELKTKD
+470 ELKTLG
-476 GYNLLTAPITVEIKA
+476 GYNLLTAPITVKIDAKIDA
-491 TPGTTSCTWTA
+491 TSGTTSCTWTA
-502 TVNGNEETDV
+502 TVNNKAATFAD
-512 FDTKDNMVKLTVE
+512 DMVKLTVE
-525 NNKGSDLPIT
+525 NNKGSVLPIT

>member
-32 DTTYTI
+32 DYTI
-38 TINKPAG
+38 TITKPEG

-56 FKGNQSG
+56 FQGNLDG

-83 LQTNTSFTSFKS
+83 LKKNASFTS

-103 EKLATFKAGPN
+103 EKLAAFTD
-114 EGADSDEVVAFA
+114 DSDEAVAFA
-126 TLAGKFLTK
+126 KLAGKFLTT
-135 IKATSSAGKITDLAA
+135 ATASSSTGKITVPA

-155 KDVTPGTPGTDAALS
+155 KDVTTATHDALS
-170 RNILKV
+170 LNILKV
-176 VNNVEV
+176 VKDVTV

-194 IGTDITKGV
+194 IGTDISTGV

-212 KVPFVIASKVPKM
+212 KVPFVIASKVPQM

-239 TAGLTYNND
+239 TAGLTYNKD

-253 DDTTLGTDD
+253 GATTLAADA
-262 YDVTYATDKN
+262 YDVTYDDTAN
-272 TGVSTIKIV
+272 TMKIV
-281 IKNFIQYKSKAG
+281 IKNFIQYKSQAD

-304 NENANLTKDGN
+304 NENANLSTNKGN

-331 KGENEPD
+331 KGDNEPD
-338 TTDPVGETPE
+338 STDPVGVTPE

-356 QLQLTKVDGK
+356 QLQLTKVNGADP
-366 DNNVKLEGVEFQITG
+366 DEKLEGVEFQITG

-389 ESHYFKQ
+389 KGHYFKQ
-396 DTAGTYYQLKDGTF
+396 DAAGTYYQLKDGTF
-410 TDTAPNAET
+410 TDTAPAPET
-419 KSKYVSDSVKYKK
+419 ESKYVSTSVKYAE
-432 VEDATEKTNMQKVT
+432 VTDSTEQTKMQKVT
-446 ARGTTGTDG
+446 ASGTTDKNGL
-455 VITFGGLGAGTYFIT
+455 ITFKGLGAGTYYIT
-470 ELKTKD
+470 ELKTLG
-476 GYNLLTAPITVEIKA
+476 GYNLLTAPITVTITGTPSA
-491 TPGTTSCTWTA
+491 TGSGYSWSVSSNA
-502 TVNGNEETDV
+502 TFED
-512 FDTKDNMVKLTVE
+512 DMVKLTVE
-525 NNKGSDLPIT
+525 NNKGSVLPIT

>member
-32 DTTYTI
+32 DYTI
-38 TINKPAG
+38 TINKPTG

-56 FKGNQSG
+56 FRGNLDGS
-63 NTLSDIE
+63 TLSDIE

-83 LQTNTSFTSFKS
+83 LQKNAAYTSCK
-95 CTDAKTVA
+95 DAKTVA
-103 EKLATFKAGPN
+103 EKLASFTDDSN
-114 EGADSDEVVAFA
+114 EAVAFA
-126 TLAGKFLTK
+126 KLAGKFLTT
-135 IKATSSAGKITDLAA
+135 ATASSSTGQITVPA

-155 KDVTPGTPGTDAALS
+155 KDVTAVTDDALS
-170 RNILKV
+170 LNILKV
-176 VNNVEV
+176 VKDVTV

-194 IGTDITKGV
+194 IGTDITTGV

-212 KVPFVIASKVPKM
+212 KVPFVIASKVPQM

-239 TAGLTYNND
+239 TAGLTYNKD

-253 DDTTLGTDD
+253 GTTTLAADAYQVD
-262 YDVTYATDKN
+262 YDGKAN
-272 TGVSTIKIV
+272 TMKIV
-281 IKNFIQYKSKAG
+281 IKDFIQYKSEAG
-293 ADIVVTYSATL
+293 KDIVVTYSATL
-304 NENANLTKDGN
+304 NEKANLTQAGN

-331 KGENEPD
+331 KGDNEPD

-356 QLQLTKVDGK
+356 KLQLTKVDGA

-389 ESHYFKQ
+389 KGDYFKQ
-396 DTAGTYYQLKDGTF
+396 DAAGTYYQLKDGTF
-410 TDTAPNAET
+410 TETAPTTET
-419 KSKYVSDSVKYKK
+419 ESKYVSTSVKYAK
-432 VEDATEKTNMQKVT
+432 VTDTAEQTKMQKVT
-446 ARGTTGTDG
+446 ASGTTDANGL
-455 VITFGGLGAGTYFIT
+455 ITFEGLGAGTYYIT
-470 ELKTKD
+470 ELKAKS
-476 GYNLLTAPITVEIKA
+476 GYNLLTAPITVTITAAPSA
-491 TPGTTSCTWTA
+491 TGCSWTVSTNA
-502 TVNGNEETDV
+502 KFEND
-512 FDTKDNMVKLTVE
+512 MVKLTVE
-525 NNKGSDLPIT
+525 NNKGSVLPIT

>member
-38 TINKPAG
+38 TITKPAG

-56 FKGNQSG
+56 FQGNLSG
-63 NTLSDIE
+63 DTLSDIE
-70 WGTGIDGAAFLTE
+70 WGTGINGAAFLDVLDDNEPYT
-83 LQTNTSFTSFKS
+83 TCK
-95 CTDAKTVA
+95 DAKAVA
-103 EKLATFKAGPN
+103 EKLATF
-114 EGADSDEVVAFA
+114 EEDSDGAVAFA
-126 TLAGKFLTK
+126 TLAGKFLTDV
-135 IKATSSAGKITDLAA
+135 KATSSAGQITNLAA

-176 VNNVEV
+176 VKDVEV

-194 IGTDITKGV
+194 IGTDISSGV

-212 KVPFVIASKVPKM
+212 KVPFVIASKVPQM

-239 TAGLTYNND
+239 TAGLTYNKD

-253 DDTTLGTDD
+253 GTTTLASTA
-262 YDVTYATDKN
+262 YDVTYDDTAN
-272 TGVSTIKIV
+272 TMKIV
-281 IKNFIQYKSKAG
+281 IKNFIDYKSQAG
-293 ADIVVTYSATL
+293 KDIVVTYSATL

-326 PNVDY
+326 PNADY
-331 KGENEPD
+331 KGVNEPEG
-338 TTDPVGETPE
+338 TDPVGETPE

-356 QLQLTKVDGK
+356 QLQLTKEDGK
-366 DNNVKLEGVEFQITG
+366 DKSKLEGVEFQITG

-389 ESHYFKQ
+389 KGEYFKQ

-410 TDTAPNAET
+410 TETAPTAET
-419 KSKYVSDSVKYKK
+419 GSKYVSNSVKYKK

-512 FDTKDNMVKLTVE
+512 FDTKENMVKLTVE

>member
-32 DTTYTI
+32 DYTI

-56 FKGNQSG
+56 FQGNLDGS
-63 NTLSDIE
+63 TLSDIE
-70 WGTGIDGAAFLTE
+70 WGAGIDGAAFLTE
-83 LQTNTSFTSFKS
+83 LKKNASFTS

-103 EKLATFKAGPN
+103 EKLATFTN
-114 EGADSDEVVAFA
+114 DSDEAVAFA
-126 TLAGKFLTK
+126 KLAGKFLTTAT
-135 IKATSSAGKITDLAA
+135 ATSSAGTITVPA

-155 KDVTPGTPGTDAALS
+155 KDVTTVAHDALS
-170 RNILKV
+170 LNILKV
-176 VNNVEV
+176 VKDVEV

-194 IGTDITKGV
+194 IGTDITSGV

-212 KVPFVIASKVPKM
+212 KVPFVIASKVPQM

-239 TAGLTYNND
+239 TAGLTYNKD

-253 DDTTLGTDD
+253 GTTTLAPTA
-262 YDVTYATDKN
+262 YDVTYDDTAN
-272 TGVSTIKIV
+272 TMKIV
-281 IKNFIQYKSKAG
+281 IKNFIQYKSEAG
-293 ADIVVTYSATL
+293 KDIVVTYSATL
-304 NENANLTKDGN
+304 NEKADLTQAGN

-331 KGENEPD
+331 KGDNEPD
-338 TTDPVGETPE
+338 STDPVGETPE

-356 QLQLTKVDGK
+356 KLQLTKVDGA
-366 DNNVKLEGVEFQITG
+366 DHNVKLEGVEFQITG

-389 ESHYFKQ
+389 KGEYFKQ
-396 DTAGTYYQLKDGTF
+396 DAAGTYYQLKDGTF
-410 TDTAPNAET
+410 TETAPTAET
-419 KSKYVSDSVKYKK
+419 GSKYVSTSVKYAK
-432 VEDATEKTNMQKVT
+432 VTDTTEQTNMQKVT
-446 ARGTTGTDG
+446 ASGTTDKNGL
-455 VITFGGLGAGTYFIT
+455 ITFEGLGAGTYYIT
-470 ELKTKD
+470 ELKTKS
-476 GYNLLTAPITVEIKA
+476 GYNLLTAPITVVITA
-491 TPGTTSCTWTA
+491 TPGATSCTWTA
-502 TVNGNEETDV
+502 TMNGAPATFEE
-512 FDTKDNMVKLTVE
+512 NMVKLTVE
-525 NNKGSDLPIT
+525 NNKGSVLPIT

>member
-38 TINKPAG
+38 TITKPAG

-56 FKGNQSG
+56 FQGNLDG

-70 WGTGIDGAAFLTE
+70 WGTGINGAAFLTE
-83 LQTNTSFTSFKS
+83 LQTNTSFKSFKS

-103 EKLATFKAGPN
+103 EKLATFEN
-114 EGADSDEVVAFA
+114 NSDGAVAFA
-126 TLAGKFLTK
+126 KLAGNFLTTTK
-135 IKATSSAGKITDLAA
+135 FTSSSGQITVPAV

-155 KDVTPGTPGTDAALS
+155 KDVTDVTHDALS
-170 RNILKV
+170 LNILEV
-176 VNNVEV
+176 VNNVTV

-194 IGTDITKGV
+194 IGTDISSGV

-212 KVPFVIASKVPKM
+212 KVPFVIKSNVPQM

-239 TAGLTYNND
+239 SAGLTYNRD

-253 DDTTLGTDD
+253 GDTTLASTA
-262 YDVTYATDKN
+262 YDVVYDDTAN
-272 TGVSTIKIV
+272 TMKIV
-281 IKNFIQYKSKAG
+281 IKNFIQYKNEVGK
-293 ADIVVTYSATL
+293 DIVVTYSATL
-304 NENANLTKDGN
+304 NEKADLTQTGGN

-331 KGENEPD
+331 KGDNEPEG
-338 TTDPVGETPE
+338 TDPVGVTPE

-356 QLQLTKVDGK
+356 QLQLTKVDGANQEVMK
-366 DNNVKLEGVEFQITG
+366 GVVFQITG

-389 ESHYFKQ
+389 NSEYFKQ
-396 DTAGTYYQLKDGTF
+396 DAAGKYYQLKDGTF
-410 TDTAPNAET
+410 TKDAPPTET
-419 KSKYVSDSVKYKK
+419 DSRYVSNLKYSK
-432 VEDATEKTNMQKVT
+432 VTDTTEQTNMQKVT
-446 ARGTTGTDG
+446 ASGTTDANGL
-455 VITFGGLGAGTYFIT
+455 ITFKGLGAGTYYIT
-470 ELKTKD
+470 ELKTLG

-502 TVNGNEETDV
+502 KVNGNDAT

>member
-32 DTTYTI
+32 DYTI
-38 TINKPAG
+38 TINKPTG

-56 FKGNQSG
+56 FRGNLDGS
-63 NTLSDIE
+63 TLSDIE

-83 LQTNTSFTSFKS
+83 LKKNSAYAS

-103 EKLATFKAGPN
+103 EKLASFTDDSN
-114 EGADSDEVVAFA
+114 EAVAFA
-126 TLAGKFLTK
+126 KLAGKFLTT
-135 IKATSSAGKITDLAA
+135 ATASSSTGQITVPA

-155 KDVTPGTPGTDAALS
+155 KDVTTATHDALS
-170 RNILKV
+170 LNILKV
-176 VNNVEV
+176 VKDVEV

-194 IGTDITKGV
+194 IGTDITTGA

-212 KVPFVIASKVPKM
+212 KVPQM

-239 TAGLTYNND
+239 TAGLTYNKD

-253 DDTTLGTDD
+253 GTTTLAADAYQVD
-262 YDVTYATDKN
+262 YDGKAN
-272 TGVSTIKIV
+272 TMKIV
-281 IKNFIQYKSKAG
+281 IKDFIQYKSEAG
-293 ADIVVTYSATL
+293 KDIVVTYSATL
-304 NENANLTKDGN
+304 NEKANLTQAGN

-331 KGENEPD
+331 KGDNEPD

-356 QLQLTKVDGK
+356 KLQLTKVDGA

-389 ESHYFKQ
+389 KGDYFKQ
-396 DTAGTYYQLKDGTF
+396 DAAGTYYQLKDGTF
-410 TDTAPNAET
+410 TETAPTTET
-419 KSKYVSDSVKYKK
+419 ESKYVSTSVKYAK
-432 VEDATEKTNMQKVT
+432 VTDTAEQTKMQKVT
-446 ARGTTGTDG
+446 ASGTTDANGL
-455 VITFGGLGAGTYFIT
+455 ITFEGLGAGTYYIT
-470 ELKTKD
+470 ELKAKS
-476 GYNLLTAPITVEIKA
+476 GYNLLTAPITVTITAAPSA
-491 TPGTTSCTWTA
+491 TGCSWTVSTNA
-502 TVNGNEETDV
+502 KFEND
-512 FDTKDNMVKLTVE
+512 MVKLTVE
-525 NNKGSDLPIT
+525 NNKGSVLPIT

>member
-32 DTTYTI
+32 DYTI
-38 TINKPAG
+38 TITKPAG

-56 FKGNQSG
+56 FQGNLDG

-70 WGTGIDGAAFLTE
+70 WGTGINGADFLKE
-83 LQTNTSFTSFKS
+83 LKKNSDYEF

-103 EKLATFKAGPN
+103 EKLASFTENPDKA
-114 EGADSDEVVAFA
+114 VAFA
-126 TLAGKFLTK
+126 KLAGNFLATAT
-135 IKATSSAGKITDLAA
+135 ATSSTGKITVPA

-155 KDVTPGTPGTDAALS
+155 KDVTTVTDDALS
-170 RNILKV
+170 LNILKV
-176 VNNVEV
+176 VKDVTV

-194 IGTDITKGV
+194 IGTDITSGV

-212 KVPFVIASKVPKM
+212 KVPFVIASKVPQM

-239 TAGLTYNND
+239 TAGLTYNKD

-253 DDTTLGTDD
+253 GDTTLAADA
-262 YDVTYATDKN
+262 YDVTYDDTAN
-272 TGVSTIKIV
+272 TMKIV
-281 IKNFIQYKSKAG
+281 IKNFIQYKSQAD

-304 NENANLTKDGN
+304 NENANLSTNKGN

-331 KGENEPD
+331 KGDNEPD
-338 TTDPVGETPE
+338 STDPVGETPE

-356 QLQLTKVDGK
+356 KLQLTKVNGADP
-366 DNNVKLEGVEFQITG
+366 NEKLEGVEFQITG

-389 ESHYFKQ
+389 KGEYFKQ
-396 DTAGTYYQLKDGTF
+396 DAAGTYYQLKDGTF
-410 TDTAPNAET
+410 TETAPTTET
-419 KSKYVSDSVKYKK
+419 ESKYVSNSVKYAK
-432 VEDATEKTNMQKVT
+432 VTDSTEQTKMQKVT
-446 ARGTTGTDG
+446 ASGTTDANGL
-455 VITFGGLGAGTYFIT
+455 ITFEGLGAGTYYIT
-470 ELKTKD
+470 ELKTLG

-502 TVNGNEETDV
+502 KVNGENATFED
-512 FDTKDNMVKLTVE
+512 DMVKLTVE
-525 NNKGSDLPIT
+525 NNKGSVLPIT

>member
-32 DTTYTI
+32 DYTI
-38 TINKPAG
+38 TITKPEG

-56 FKGNQSG
+56 FKGNLDG

-70 WGTGIDGAAFLTE
+70 WGAGIDGAAFLTE
-83 LQTNTSFTSFKS
+83 LKKNASFTS

-103 EKLATFKAGPN
+103 EKLAAFTD
-114 EGADSDEVVAFA
+114 DSDEAVAFA
-126 TLAGKFLTK
+126 KLAGKFLTTAT
-135 IKATSSAGKITDLAA
+135 ATSSTGKITVPA

-155 KDVTPGTPGTDAALS
+155 KDVTTVTHDALS
-170 RNILKV
+170 LNILKV
-176 VNNVEV
+176 VKDVTV

-194 IGTDITKGV
+194 IGTDISTGV

-212 KVPFVIASKVPKM
+212 KVPFVIASKVPQM

-239 TAGLTYNND
+239 TAGLTYNKD

-253 DDTTLGTDD
+253 GATTLAADAYEVTYDDT
-262 YDVTYATDKN
+262 AN
-272 TGVSTIKIV
+272 TMKIV
-281 IKNFIQYKSKAG
+281 IKNFIQYKSQAD

-304 NENANLTKDGN
+304 NENANLSTNKGN

-331 KGENEPD
+331 KGDNEPD
-338 TTDPVGETPE
+338 STDPVGVTPE

-356 QLQLTKVDGK
+356 QLQLTKVNGADP
-366 DNNVKLEGVEFQITG
+366 DEKLEGVEFQITG

-389 ESHYFKQ
+389 KGHYFKQ
-396 DTAGTYYQLKDGTF
+396 DAAGTYYQLKDGTF
-410 TDTAPNAET
+410 TDTAPAPET
-419 KSKYVSDSVKYKK
+419 ESKYVSTSVKYAE
-432 VEDATEKTNMQKVT
+432 VTDSTEQTKMQKVT
-446 ARGTTGTDG
+446 ASGTTDKNGL
-455 VITFGGLGAGTYFIT
+455 ITFKGLGAGTYYIT
-470 ELKTKD
+470 ELKTLG
-476 GYNLLTAPITVEIKA
+476 GYNLLTAPIIVEITA

-502 TVNGNEETDV
+502 KVNGENATFED
-512 FDTKDNMVKLTVE
+512 DMVKLTVE
-525 NNKGSDLPIT
+525 NNKGSVLPIT

>member
-32 DTTYTI
+32 DYTI
-38 TINKPAG
+38 TINKPEG

-56 FKGNQSG
+56 FQGNLDG

-83 LQTNTSFTSFKS
+83 LQKNAAYTS

-103 EKLATFKAGPN
+103 EKLASFTDDP
-114 EGADSDEVVAFA
+114 DEAVAFA
-126 TLAGKFLTK
+126 KLAGKFLTTAT
-135 IKATSSAGKITDLAA
+135 ATSSTGKITVPA

-155 KDVTPGTPGTDAALS
+155 KDVTTVTDDALS
-170 RNILKV
+170 LNILKV
-176 VNNVEV
+176 VKDVTV

-194 IGTDITKGV
+194 IGTDISTGV

-212 KVPFVIASKVPKM
+212 KVPFVIASKVPQM

-239 TAGLTYNND
+239 TAGLTYNKD

-253 DDTTLGTDD
+253 GTTTLAADA
-262 YDVTYATDKN
+262 YDVTYDDTAN
-272 TGVSTIKIV
+272 TMKIV
-281 IKNFIQYKSKAG
+281 IKNFIQYKSQAD

-304 NENANLTKDGN
+304 NEKADLSTNKGN

-331 KGENEPD
+331 KGDNEPD
-338 TTDPVGETPE
+338 STDPVGVTPE

-356 QLQLTKVDGK
+356 QLQLTKVNGADP
-366 DNNVKLEGVEFQITG
+366 DEKLEGVEFQITG

-389 ESHYFKQ
+389 KGHYFKQ
-396 DTAGTYYQLKDGTF
+396 DAAGTYYQLKDGTF
-410 TDTAPNAET
+410 TDTAPAPET
-419 KSKYVSDSVKYKK
+419 ESKYVSTSVKYAE
-432 VEDATEKTNMQKVT
+432 VTDSTEQTKMQKVT
-446 ARGTTGTDG
+446 ASGTTDKNGL
-455 VITFGGLGAGTYFIT
+455 ITFKGLGAGTYYIT
-470 ELKTKD
+470 ELKTLG
-476 GYNLLTAPITVEIKA
+476 GYNLLTAPITVTITGTPSA
-491 TPGTTSCTWTA
+491 TGSGYSWSVSSNA
-502 TVNGNEETDV
+502 TFED
-512 FDTKDNMVKLTVE
+512 DMVKLTVE
-525 NNKGSDLPIT
+525 NNKGSVLPIT

>member
-32 DTTYTI
+32 DYTI

-56 FKGNQSG
+56 FQGNLDG

-83 LQTNTSFTSFKS
+83 LQKNTTYAS
-95 CTDAKTVA
+95 CTDAKAVA
-103 EKLATFKAGPN
+103 EKLAFFTN
-114 EGADSDEVVAFA
+114 DSDEAVAFA
-126 TLAGKFLTK
+126 KLAGKFLTT
-135 IKATSSAGKITDLAA
+135 ATASSSTGQITVPA

-155 KDVTPGTPGTDAALS
+155 KDVTTVTDDALS
-170 RNILKV
+170 LNILKV
-176 VNNVEV
+176 VKDVEV

-194 IGTDITKGV
+194 IGTDISTGV

-212 KVPFVIASKVPKM
+212 KVPFVIASKVPQM

-239 TAGLTYNND
+239 TAGLTYNKD

-253 DDTTLGTDD
+253 GTTTLAADAYDVVYDDT
-262 YDVTYATDKN
+262 AN
-272 TGVSTIKIV
+272 TMKIV
-281 IKNFIQYKSKAG
+281 IKNFIQYKSEAG
-293 ADIVVTYSATL
+293 KDIVVTYSATL
-304 NENANLTKDGN
+304 NEQADLTQAGN

-331 KGENEPD
+331 KGDNEPD

-356 QLQLTKVDGK
+356 KLQLTKVDGA
-366 DNNVKLEGVEFQITG
+366 DHNVKLEGVEFQITG

-389 ESHYFKQ
+389 KGEYFKQ
-396 DTAGTYYQLKDGTF
+396 DAAGTYYQLKDGTF
-410 TDTAPNAET
+410 TETAPTAET
-419 KSKYVSDSVKYKK
+419 ESKYVSTSVKYAK
-432 VEDATEKTNMQKVT
+432 VTDTTEQANMQKVT
-446 ARGTTGTDG
+446 AIGTTDANG
-455 VITFGGLGAGTYFIT
+455 VITFEGLGAGTYYIT
-470 ELKTKD
+470 ELKTKS
-476 GYNLLTAPITVEIKA
+476 GYNLLTAPITVTITA
-491 TPGTTSCTWTA
+491 TPSETGCGWTVSSNA
-502 TVNGNEETDV
+502 TFEE
-512 FDTKDNMVKLTVE
+512 NMVKLTVE
-525 NNKGSDLPIT
+525 NNKGSVLPIT

-546 GGLLVCGAVVMAITK
+546 GGLLVCGAAVMAITK

-568 KADQN
+568 KANQN

>member
-32 DTTYTI
+32 DYTI

-56 FKGNQSG
+56 FRGNLDGS
-63 NTLSDIE
+63 TLSDIE

-83 LQTNTSFTSFKS
+83 LKKNEPFKS

-103 EKLATFKAGPN
+103 EKLASFTDDSN
-114 EGADSDEVVAFA
+114 EAVAFA
-126 TLAGKFLTK
+126 KLAGKFLTT
-135 IKATSSAGKITDLAA
+135 ATASSSTGQITVPA

-155 KDVTPGTPGTDAALS
+155 KDVTAVTDDALS
-170 RNILKV
+170 LNILKV
-176 VNNVEV
+176 VKDVTV

-194 IGTDITKGV
+194 IGTDITTGA

-212 KVPFVIASKVPKM
+212 KVPFVIASKVPQM

-239 TAGLTYNND
+239 TAGLTYNKD

-253 DDTTLGTDD
+253 GATTLAADA
-262 YDVTYATDKN
+262 YDVTYDDTAN
-272 TGVSTIKIV
+272 TMKIV
-281 IKNFIQYKSKAG
+281 IKNFIDYKNEVGK
-293 ADIVVTYSATL
+293 DIVVTYSATL
-304 NENANLTKDGN
+304 NEKADLTQAGN

-331 KGENEPD
+331 KGDNEPD

-356 QLQLTKVDGK
+356 KLQLTKVDGA
-366 DNNVKLEGVEFQITG
+366 DHNVKLEGVEFQITG

-389 ESHYFKQ
+389 KGDYFKQ
-396 DTAGTYYQLKDGTF
+396 DAAGTYYQLKDGTF
-410 TDTAPNAET
+410 TETAPTTET
-419 KSKYVSDSVKYKK
+419 ESKYVSTSVKYAK
-432 VEDATEKTNMQKVT
+432 VVDTAEQTKMQKVT
-446 ARGTTGTDG
+446 ASGTTDANGL
-455 VITFGGLGAGTYFIT
+455 ITFEGLGAGTYYIT
-470 ELKTKD
+470 ELKAKG
-476 GYNLLTAPITVEIKA
+476 GYNLLTAPITVTITAAPSA
-491 TPGTTSCTWTA
+491 TGCSWTVSTNA
-502 TVNGNEETDV
+502 AFED
-512 FDTKDNMVKLTVE
+512 DMVKLTVE
-525 NNKGSDLPIT
+525 NNKGSVLPIT

>member
-32 DTTYTI
+32 DYTI
-38 TINKPAG
+38 TITKPAG

-56 FKGNQSG
+56 FQGNLDG

-83 LQTNTSFTSFKS
+83 LKKNASFTS

-103 EKLATFKAGPN
+103 EKLATFKA
-114 EGADSDEVVAFA
+114 DSDGAVAFA
-126 TLAGKFLTK
+126 KLAGKFLTTATGSAT
-135 IKATSSAGKITDLAA
+135 ATSSATGKITVPA

-155 KDVTPGTPGTDAALS
+155 KDVTTVTDDALS
-170 RNILKV
+170 LNILKV
-176 VNNVEV
+176 VKDVTV

-194 IGTDITKGV
+194 IGTDISTGV

-239 TAGLTYNND
+239 TAGLTYNKD

-253 DDTTLGTDD
+253 GTTTLAADA
-262 YDVTYATDKN
+262 YDVTYDDTAN
-272 TGVSTIKIV
+272 TMKIV
-281 IKNFIQYKSKAG
+281 IKDFIQYKSEAG
-293 ADIVVTYSATL
+293 KDIVVTYSATL
-304 NENANLTKDGN
+304 NENADLTQTGN

-331 KGENEPD
+331 KGDNEPD
-338 TTDPVGETPE
+338 STDPVGVTPE

-356 QLQLTKVDGK
+356 KLQLTKVDGA
-366 DNNVKLEGVEFQITG
+366 DPNVKLEGVEFQITG

-389 ESHYFKQ
+389 KGEYFKQ
-396 DTAGTYYQLKDGTF
+396 DAAGTYYQLKDGTF
-410 TDTAPNAET
+410 TETAPTTET
-419 KSKYVSDSVKYKK
+419 ESKYVSTSVKYAK
-432 VEDATEKTNMQKVT
+432 VTDTTEQTKMQKVT
-446 ARGTTGTDG
+446 ASGTTDANGL
-455 VITFGGLGAGTYFIT
+455 ITFEGLGAGTYYIT
-470 ELKTKD
+470 ELKTLG
-476 GYNLLTAPITVEIKA
+476 GYNLLTAPITVTITGTPSA
-491 TPGTTSCTWTA
+491 TGSGYSWSVSSNA
-502 TVNGNEETDV
+502 TFED
-512 FDTKDNMVKLTVE
+512 DMVKLTVE
-525 NNKGSDLPIT
+525 NNKGSVLPIT

>member
-32 DTTYTI
+32 DYTI
-38 TINKPAG
+38 TITKPAG

-56 FKGNQSG
+56 FRGNLDG

-83 LQTNTSFTSFKS
+83 LKKNASFTS

-103 EKLATFKAGPN
+103 EKLAAFTD
-114 EGADSDEVVAFA
+114 DSDEAVAFA
-126 TLAGKFLTK
+126 KLAGKFLTT
-135 IKATSSAGKITDLAA
+135 ATASSSTGQITVPA

-155 KDVTPGTPGTDAALS
+155 KDVTTATHDALS
-170 RNILKV
+170 LNILKV
-176 VNNVEV
+176 VKDVTV

-194 IGTDITKGV
+194 IGTDISTGV

-212 KVPFVIASKVPKM
+212 KVPFVIASKVPQM

-239 TAGLTYNND
+239 TAGLTYNKD

-253 DDTTLGTDD
+253 GATTLAADAYDVVYDDT
-262 YDVTYATDKN
+262 AN
-272 TGVSTIKIV
+272 TMKIV
-281 IKNFIQYKSKAG
+281 IKNFIQYKSEAG
-293 ADIVVTYSATL
+293 KDIVVTYSATL
-304 NENANLTKDGN
+304 NEKADLTQAGN

-331 KGENEPD
+331 KGDNEPD

-356 QLQLTKVDGK
+356 KLQLTKVDGGDK
-366 DNNVKLEGVEFQITG
+366 NVKLEGVEFQITG

-389 ESHYFKQ
+389 KGDYFKQ
-396 DTAGTYYQLKDGTF
+396 DAAGTYYQLKDGTF
-410 TDTAPNAET
+410 TETAPTTET
-419 KSKYVSDSVKYKK
+419 GSKYVSTSVKYAK
-432 VEDATEKTNMQKVT
+432 VTDATEQSKMQKVT
-446 ARGTTGTDG
+446 ASGTTDANGL
-455 VITFGGLGAGTYFIT
+455 ITFKGLGAGTYYIT
-470 ELKTKD
+470 ELKTLG
-476 GYNLLTAPITVEIKA
+476 GYNLLTAPITVTITGTPSA
-491 TPGTTSCTWTA
+491 TGSGYSWSVSSNA
-502 TVNGNEETDV
+502 TFED
-512 FDTKDNMVKLTVE
+512 DMVKLTVE
-525 NNKGSDLPIT
+525 NNKGSVLPIT

>member
-32 DTTYTI
+32 DYTI

-56 FKGNQSG
+56 FRGNLDGS
-63 NTLSDIE
+63 TLSDIE

-83 LQTNTSFTSFKS
+83 LKKNAPYAS

-103 EKLATFKAGPN
+103 EKLASFTD
-114 EGADSDEVVAFA
+114 DSDEAVAFA
-126 TLAGKFLTK
+126 KLAGKFLTT
-135 IKATSSAGKITDLAA
+135 ATASSSTGKITVPA

-155 KDVTPGTPGTDAALS
+155 KDVTTVTDDALS
-170 RNILKV
+170 LNILKV
-176 VNNVEV
+176 VKDVTV

-194 IGTDITKGV
+194 IGTDITTGA

-212 KVPFVIASKVPKM
+212 KVPFVIASKVPQM

-239 TAGLTYNND
+239 TAGLTYNKD

-253 DDTTLGTDD
+253 GATTLAADAYDVVYDDT
-262 YDVTYATDKN
+262 AN
-272 TGVSTIKIV
+272 TMKIV
-281 IKNFIQYKSKAG
+281 IKNFIQYKSEAG
-293 ADIVVTYSATL
+293 KDIVVTYSATL
-304 NENANLTKDGN
+304 NEKADLTQAGN

-331 KGENEPD
+331 KGDNEPD

-356 QLQLTKVDGK
+356 KLQLTKVDGA
-366 DNNVKLEGVEFQITG
+366 DHNVKLEGVEFQITG

-389 ESHYFKQ
+389 KGEYFKQ
-396 DTAGTYYQLKDGTF
+396 DAAGTYYQLKDGTF
-410 TDTAPNAET
+410 TETVPTAET
-419 KSKYVSDSVKYKK
+419 GSKYVSTSVKYAK
-432 VEDATEKTNMQKVT
+432 VTDTAEQTKMQKVT
-446 ARGTTGTDG
+446 ASGTTDANGL
-455 VITFGGLGAGTYFIT
+455 ITFKGLGAGTYYIT
-470 ELKTKD
+470 ELKTLG
-476 GYNLLTAPITVEIKA
+476 GYNLLTAPITVTITGTPSA
-491 TPGTTSCTWTA
+491 TGSGYSWSVSSNA
-502 TVNGNEETDV
+502 TFED
-512 FDTKDNMVKLTVE
+512 DMVKLTVE
-525 NNKGSDLPIT
+525 NNKGSVLPIT

-561 KKLSVED
+561 KKMSVED

>member
-32 DTTYTI
+32 DYTI

-56 FKGNQSG
+56 FQGNLDG

-83 LQTNTSFTSFKS
+83 LKKNASFTS

-103 EKLATFKAGPN
+103 EKLAAFTN
-114 EGADSDEVVAFA
+114 DSDEAVAFA
-126 TLAGKFLTK
+126 KLAGKFLTTAT
-135 IKATSSAGKITDLAA
+135 ATSISGKITVPA

-155 KDVTPGTPGTDAALS
+155 KDVTTVTDDALS
-170 RNILKV
+170 LNILKV
-176 VNNVEV
+176 VKDVTV

-194 IGTDITKGV
+194 IGTDISTGV

-212 KVPFVIASKVPKM
+212 KVPFVIASKVPQM

-239 TAGLTYNND
+239 TAGLTYNKD

-253 DDTTLGTDD
+253 GTTTLAADA
-262 YDVTYATDKN
+262 YDVTYDDTAN
-272 TGVSTIKIV
+272 TMKIV
-281 IKNFIQYKSKAG
+281 IKDFIQYKSEAG
-293 ADIVVTYSATL
+293 KDIVVTYSATL
-304 NENANLTKDGN
+304 NEKADLTQAGN

-331 KGENEPD
+331 KGDNEPD
-338 TTDPVGETPE
+338 TTDPVGVTPE

-356 QLQLTKVDGK
+356 KLQLTKVDGA
-366 DNNVKLEGVEFQITG
+366 DHNVKLEGVEFQITG

-389 ESHYFKQ
+389 KGEYFKQ
-396 DTAGTYYQLKDGTF
+396 DAAGTYYQLKDGTF
-410 TDTAPNAET
+410 TETDPTAET
-419 KSKYVSDSVKYKK
+419 ESKYVSTSVKYAK
-432 VEDATEKTNMQKVT
+432 VTDTTEQTKMQKVT
-446 ARGTTGTDG
+446 ASGTTDANGL
-455 VITFGGLGAGTYFIT
+455 ITFEGLGAGTYYIT
-470 ELKTKD
+470 ELKTLG
-476 GYNLLTAPITVEIKA
+476 GYNLLTAPITVTITA
-491 TPGTTSCTWTA
+491 TPSETGCGWTVSSNA
-502 TVNGNEETDV
+502 TFED
-512 FDTKDNMVKLTVE
+512 DMVKLTVE
-525 NNKGSDLPIT
+525 NNKGSVLPIT

-546 GGLLVCGAVVMAITK
+546 GGLLVCGAAVMAITK

>member
-32 DTTYTI
+32 DYTI
-38 TINKPAG
+38 TITKPEG

-56 FKGNQSG
+56 FKGNLSG

-70 WGTGIDGAAFLTE
+70 WGTGIDGAAFLDVLDDNEPYT
-83 LQTNTSFTSFKS
+83 TCK
-95 CTDAKTVA
+95 DAKAVA
-103 EKLATFKAGPN
+103 EKLATFKDN
-114 EGADSDEVVAFA
+114 SDGAVAFA
-126 TLAGKFLTK
+126 KLAGNFLTTATGSA
-135 IKATSSAGKITDLAA
+135 KATSSANGEIKVPTA

-155 KDVTPGTPGTDAALS
+155 KDVTDVTHDAQSL
-170 RNILKV
+170 NILKV

-194 IGTDITKGV
+194 IVTDISSEVV
-203 AANEATIGD
+203 ANTATIGD
-212 KVPFVIASKVPKM
+212 KVPFVIKSNVPQM

-239 TAGLTYNND
+239 TAGLTYNRD

-253 DDTTLGTDD
+253 GDTTLASTA
-262 YDVTYATDKN
+262 YEVTYGKTAN
-272 TGVSTIKIV
+272 TMKIV
-281 IKNFIQYKSKAG
+281 IKDFINYKDEVGKP
-293 ADIVVTYSATL
+293 IVVTYSATL
-304 NENANLTKDGN
+304 NEKADLKAGN

-331 KGENEPD
+331 KGVNEPEG
-338 TTDPVGETPE
+338 TDPVGETPE

-356 QLQLTKVDGK
+356 KLQLTKVDGK

-389 ESHYFKQ
+389 DGKYFKQ
-396 DTAGTYYQLKDGTF
+396 DEKNGTYYQLKDGTF
-410 TDTAPNAET
+410 TNTAPTTET
-419 KSKYVSDSVKYKK
+419 GSRYVSNLKYAD
-432 VEDATEKTNMQKVT
+432 VTGTAEETNMQKVT
-446 ARGTTGTDG
+446 ARGTTNADG
-455 VITFGGLGAGTYFIT
+455 VITFEGLGAGTYYIT
-470 ELKTKD
+470 ELKTLG
-476 GYNLLTAPITVEIKA
+476 GYNLLTAPITVKIDA

-502 TVNGNEETDV
+502 KVNGNEETDV
-512 FDTKDNMVKLTVE
+512 FDKDNNMVKLTVE

>member
-32 DTTYTI
+32 DYTI
-38 TINKPAG
+38 TITKPAG

-56 FKGNQSG
+56 FQGNLDG

-70 WGTGIDGAAFLTE
+70 WGTGINGAAFLDVLDDNEPYT
-83 LQTNTSFTSFKS
+83 TCK
-95 CTDAKTVA
+95 DAKAVA
-103 EKLATFKAGPN
+103 EKLATFK
-114 EGADSDEVVAFA
+114 EDSDGAVAFA
-126 TLAGKFLTK
+126 TLAGKFLTTV
-135 IKATSSAGKITDLAA
+135 KATSSAGQITNLAA

-176 VNNVEV
+176 VKDVEV

-194 IGTDITKGV
+194 IGTNISSGV

-212 KVPFVIASKVPKM
+212 KVPFVIASKVPQM

-239 TAGLTYNND
+239 SAGLTYNKD

-253 DDTTLGTDD
+253 GTTTLGTDA
-262 YDVTYATDKN
+262 YDVVYDDKAN
-272 TGVSTIKIV
+272 TMKIV
-281 IKNFIQYKSKAG
+281 IKNFIKYKDKVG
-293 ADIVVTYSATL
+293 KDIVVTYSATL
-304 NENANLTKDGN
+304 NEKADLTQTGGN

-331 KGENEPD
+331 EGDNEPKG
-338 TTDPVGETPE
+338 TDPVGVTPE

-356 QLQLTKVDGK
+356 KLQLTKVNGADP
-366 DNNVKLEGVEFQITG
+366 NEKLEGVEFQITG

-389 ESHYFKQ
+389 EGHYFKQ

-410 TDTAPNAET
+410 TDTAPTPET
-419 KSKYVSDSVKYKK
+419 ESKYVSDLKYAE
-432 VEDATEKTNMQKVT
+432 VTDSTEKTNMQKVT
-446 ARGTTGTDG
+446 ARGTTGADG
-455 VITFGGLGAGTYFIT
+455 VITFEGLGAGTYFIT
-470 ELKTKD
+470 ELKTLG

-502 TVNGNEETDV
+502 KVNGENATFED
-512 FDTKDNMVKLTVE
+512 DMVKLTVE
-525 NNKGSDLPIT
+525 NNKGSVLPIT

>member
-32 DTTYTI
+32 DYTI
-38 TINKPAG
+38 TITKPEG

-56 FKGNQSG
+56 FQGNLDG

-83 LQTNTSFTSFKS
+83 LKKNAPFTS

-103 EKLATFKAGPN
+103 EKLATFAN
-114 EGADSDEVVAFA
+114 DSDGAVAFA
-126 TLAGKFLTK
+126 KLAGKFLTTATGSAT
-135 IKATSSAGKITDLAA
+135 ATSSATGKITVPA

-155 KDVTPGTPGTDAALS
+155 KDVTTVTDDALS
-170 RNILKV
+170 LNILKV
-176 VNNVEV
+176 VKDVTV

-194 IGTDITKGV
+194 IGTDISTGV

-212 KVPFVIASKVPKM
+212 KVPFVIASKVPQM

-239 TAGLTYNND
+239 TAGLTYNKD

-253 DDTTLGTDD
+253 GTTTLAPTA
-262 YDVTYATDKN
+262 YDVTYDDTAN
-272 TGVSTIKIV
+272 TMKIV
-281 IKNFIQYKSKAG
+281 IKDFIQYKSEAG
-293 ADIVVTYSATL
+293 KDIVVTYSATL
-304 NENANLTKDGN
+304 NEKADLTQAGN

-331 KGENEPD
+331 KGDNEPD
-338 TTDPVGETPE
+338 STDPVGETPE

-356 QLQLTKVDGK
+356 TLQLTKVDGA
-366 DNNVKLEGVEFQITG
+366 DHNVKLEGVEFQITG

-389 ESHYFKQ
+389 KGEYFKQ
-396 DTAGTYYQLKDGTF
+396 DADGTYYQLKDGTF
-410 TDTAPNAET
+410 TETAPTTET
-419 KSKYVSDSVKYKK
+419 ESKYVSNSVKYAK
-432 VEDATEKTNMQKVT
+432 VTDSTEQTKMQKVT
-446 ARGTTGTDG
+446 ASGTTDANGL
-455 VITFGGLGAGTYFIT
+455 ITFEGLGAGTYYIT
-470 ELKTKD
+470 ELKTLG

-502 TVNGNEETDV
+502 KVNGENATFED
-512 FDTKDNMVKLTVE
+512 DMVKLTVE
-525 NNKGSDLPIT
+525 NNKGSVLPIT